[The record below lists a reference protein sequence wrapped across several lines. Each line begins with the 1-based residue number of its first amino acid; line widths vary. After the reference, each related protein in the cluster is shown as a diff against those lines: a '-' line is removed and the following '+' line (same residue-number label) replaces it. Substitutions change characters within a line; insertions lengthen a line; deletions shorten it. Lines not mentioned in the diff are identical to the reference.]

1 MTNIKEALLSEVI
14 KLSKEA
20 PSGICTRDQFRK
32 NSSFTEHAV
41 KREFGSFSELLRA
54 AALEEGRITASL
66 NSRKSVLESEVR
78 FQSYM
83 TEHMLPWAREP
94 FDRDEDHVTML
105 VASDFHGQYVDT
117 FALQVF
123 IDTIRRVQPTHV
135 VLNGDVVDFE
145 PVNRWTKNPN
155 KLHNLQEE
163 IDFVVDDIL
172 TPIRE
177 AAPEAEIDLITGNH
191 EYNICRYLAEQAP
204 GLASLRC
211 LSFGEL
217 FKLDQLEIGLVFGGN
232 ILAPATIDKRKQA
245 AQAYRIYY
253 DTFVVT
259 HGTATGPSAA
269 SAELNRFK
277 MSGCSGHLHKQSTA
291 YGSSIDRPSME
302 WHVLPKMTYDSVAEV
317 YGRGLPM
324 EWHTGFATVDIFPE
338 TRTAF
343 YQAVPIRNNLC
354 ISAGKVYRDA
364 TR

>member
-1 MTNIKEALLSEVI
+1 
-14 KLSKEA
+14 
-20 PSGICTRDQFRK
+20 
-32 NSSFTEHAV
+32 
-41 KREFGSFSELLRA
+41 
-54 AALEEGRITASL
+54 
-66 NSRKSVLESEVR
+66 
-78 FQSYM
+78 
-83 TEHMLPWAREP
+83 MLI
-94 FDRDEDHVTML
+94 
-105 VASDFHGQYVDT
+105 ASDFHGQYVDQ
-117 FALQVF
+117 FALRVF
-123 IDTIRRVQPTHV
+123 IDTIRRVQPAHI

-145 PVNRWTKNPN
+145 PVNRWTKGPN

-163 IDFVVDDIL
+163 IDFVVDSIL

-177 AAPEAEIDLITGNH
+177 AAPDAVIDLITGNH

-217 FKLDQLEIGLVFGGN
+217 FKLDELAIGLVFGGN
-232 ILAPATIDKRKQA
+232 ILAPTTLDKRKQA
-245 AQAYRIYY
+245 AQAYKIYY

-291 YGSSIDRPSME
+291 YASSIDRPNME

-324 EWHTGFATVDIFPE
+324 EWHTGFATVDLFPE

-343 YQAVPIRNNLC
+343 YQAVPVRDNICL
-354 ISAGKVYRDA
+354 SAGVVYKDV